1 MVFLSSPF
9 PVDRHLGV
17 VTQRLLGK
25 ESCVTTSKRGFKILQ
40 RQNCGQVSIF
50 SAKYLNSVFF
60 ILIFFLQKLN
70 YWFVKLFLY
79 SSSLQ
84 YNYQKMCQCYRGRCC
99 SVHRKWD
106 NKCYSQVNSRAT
118 TRGKETRK
126 TCKHFVIIE
135 LEPKANLIE

>member
-1 MVFLSSPF
+1 MRALKKTVFVVVFLSSPF

-60 ILIFFLQKLN
+60 ILIFFYKN
-70 YWFVKLFLY
+70 
-79 SSSLQ
+79 
-84 YNYQKMCQCYRGRCC
+84 
-99 SVHRKWD
+99 
-106 NKCYSQVNSRAT
+106 
-118 TRGKETRK
+118 
-126 TCKHFVIIE
+126 
-135 LEPKANLIE
+135 

>member
-50 SAKYLNSVFF
+50 SAKCLNSVFF
-60 ILIFFLQKLN
+60 ILIFFFTKIELLVCETFFYILRHCSTIIKKCVNATEEDVVVFTGSGTTSAIHKLIHALQIEERKHEKHVSIL
-70 YWFVKLFLY
+70 
-79 SSSLQ
+79 SSL
-84 YNYQKMCQCYRGRCC
+84 
-99 SVHRKWD
+99 
-106 NKCYSQVNSRAT
+106 
-118 TRGKETRK
+118 
-126 TCKHFVIIE
+126 
-135 LEPKANLIE
+135 NLNQRRI